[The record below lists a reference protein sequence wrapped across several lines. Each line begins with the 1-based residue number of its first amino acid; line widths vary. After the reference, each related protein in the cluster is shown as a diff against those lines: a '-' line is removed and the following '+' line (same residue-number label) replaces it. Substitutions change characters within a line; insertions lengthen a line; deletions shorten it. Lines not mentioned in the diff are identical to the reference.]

1 MIRVENVTKSFA
13 SPGGDEIRA
22 LDRVHLRADPGEFV
36 AVVGPSGSGKSSLLF
51 AIGGLAAPESGH
63 VYLGETRVYDLDA
76 TARAALRR
84 TEIGFV
90 FQTFN
95 LVPYLTCLENVML
108 PALLAGR
115 SRVDAAAAAD
125 ALLDRLG
132 MTARRHHRPAQLSV
146 GERQRVG
153 VGRALVNGPKVLLAD
168 EPTGNLDPSTADRV
182 MDLFH
187 ELSRSGQTIVMV
199 THEPRLADQ
208 APRLVRLRNG
218 AVEEDRPARVR
229 RAAP

>member
-13 SPGGDEIRA
+13 APGGGEIRA
-22 LDRVHLRADPGEFV
+22 LDRVHLRVDPGEFV

-51 AIGGLAAPESGH
+51 ALGGLAAPESGH

-115 SRVDAAAAAD
+115 SRADAAAAAD
-125 ALLDRLG
+125 ALLERLG
-132 MTARRHHRPAQLSV
+132 MTARRLHRPAQLSV

-153 VGRALVNGPKVLLAD
+153 VGRALVNGPKALLAD
-168 EPTGNLDPSTADRV
+168 EPTGNLDPGTADQV

-199 THEPRLADQ
+199 THDPRLADQ

-218 AVEEDRPARVR
+218 AVEEDRPALVR